1 MVKAR
6 DFTVTLTCRHEECG
20 EQFKKTSIDEL
31 HKLSKYFTNIIDGNI
46 TIDRK
51 NSSFKVDI
59 LLRVPG
65 STIRAEHEDYN
76 NMKALDA
83 AIKKAKAQLKKL
95 KGKVIDH
102 RVTHQRYEILNQ
114 EPEEN
119 GNNE

>member
-1 MVKAR
+1 MVNDR
-6 DFTVTLTCRHEECG
+6 DFTVTLTCRHEECD

-46 TIDRK
+46 TVDR
-51 NSSFKVDI
+51 NNLSFKVDI

-65 STIRAEHEDYN
+65 LTIRAEHEDYN
-76 NMKALDA
+76 NMKALDT
-83 AIKKAKAQLKKL
+83 AIEKAKTQLKKL

-114 EPEEN
+114 ESEEN
-119 GNNE
+119 GTTE